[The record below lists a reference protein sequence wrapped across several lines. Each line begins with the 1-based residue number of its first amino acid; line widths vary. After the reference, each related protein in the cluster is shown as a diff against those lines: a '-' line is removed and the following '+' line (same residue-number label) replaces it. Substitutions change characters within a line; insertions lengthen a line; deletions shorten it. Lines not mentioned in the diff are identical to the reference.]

1 MLRGSLYLSVA
12 GPGGLVE
19 SRPELHTELV
29 MATRGCSWNPFGN
42 KAVIR
47 SWRIPHRTPRITPR
61 PRESPGRMS
70 PLPPIALQT
79 YRPSSPRRFTRP
91 PWTRAQRLRTVAQV
105 QIESDLTQP
114 VETPVYQSIAT
125 RAAAMCDRG
134 VRVSAIAKH
143 FGVDHHTVDK
153 ALRWSRSR

>member
-1 MLRGSLYLSVA
+1 MKPIGD
-12 GPGGLVE
+12 
-19 SRPELHTELV
+19 
-29 MATRGCSWNPFGN
+29 
-42 KAVIR
+42 KAVIPKER
-47 SWRIPHRTPRITPR
+47 TPHRTPRITPR

-114 VETPVYQSIAT
+114 VETPVYQSIST